1 MKSLKLMPLSTMDL
15 RLCGLPPSHVQPS
28 LSVLKTLAGGDFD
41 VLDIALA
48 PWGLRLFV
56 LEHYRGLQ
64 VCVRYR
70 K

>member
-1 MKSLKLMPLSTMDL
+1 
-15 RLCGLPPSHVQPS
+15 
-28 LSVLKTLAGGDFD
+28 

-64 VCVRYR
+64 VCVWYCTD
-70 K
+70 KDVPVMA